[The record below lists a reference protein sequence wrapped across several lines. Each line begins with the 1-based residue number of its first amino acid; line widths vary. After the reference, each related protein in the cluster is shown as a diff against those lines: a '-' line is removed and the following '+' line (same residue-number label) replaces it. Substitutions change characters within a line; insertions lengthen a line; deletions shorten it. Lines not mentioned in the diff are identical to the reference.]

1 MNFTCYGEKFNKS
14 ILFTHGLASTAD
26 LCFKPLLPYLTDYYV
41 IFCELDGHCESKL
54 NNLASMEKTIEDIE
68 AYINNELNG
77 ELYGICGF
85 SMGGTLAVDLIS
97 RGNIK
102 VEKVLLDAPITVE
115 LDLMG
120 LIYTWAFIIGT
131 NMIKKGITI
140 PKTLVDKI
148 MGKDNTSIFEMMY
161 PKISKT
167 TIKNSC
173 KYIYH
178 YKFSENLKNYSKPLL
193 FWMGSEEPIPA
204 KSQKNLEKYLPQM
217 TVEVFKGFGH
227 GQFLHECPKEYAKR
241 LKKFMDD

>member
-77 ELYGICGF
+77 ELYGLCGF
-85 SMGGTLAVDLIS
+85 SMGGSLAVDLIS

-102 VEKVLLDAPITVE
+102 VEKVILDAPIPAE
-115 LDLMG
+115 LGLMG
-120 LIYTWAFIIGT
+120 LIYTWVFIIGT

-140 PKTLVDKI
+140 PKTLVDKV

-227 GQFLHECPKEYAKR
+227 GQFLHERPKEYAER